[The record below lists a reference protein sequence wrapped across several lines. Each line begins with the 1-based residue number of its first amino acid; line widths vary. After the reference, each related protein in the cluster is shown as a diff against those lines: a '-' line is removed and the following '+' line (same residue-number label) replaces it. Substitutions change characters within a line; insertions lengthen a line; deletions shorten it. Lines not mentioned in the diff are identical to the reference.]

1 MKRIFSAIA
10 AWAVETRPFASS
22 VRTNSD
28 APVHQLQHAPR
39 REGSRLYTALLV
51 LLTAPALAQNQPAA
65 VSLNQVIEQALNQSA
80 VARQAATSRDQSY
93 WQWRGYQANYR
104 PQLGLQGTLPGYS
117 RAVAPVV
124 QPDGTTDFRAVR
136 INNSNLA
143 LTLRQNIGLTGGQV
157 FVASEVQRFDDFN
170 GGLKR
175 YNNQPVAV
183 GLTQPL
189 GRFNDLRWARRLEPL
204 RYQESQRLFV
214 EERETIA
221 QRVTEL
227 YFDVLEQ
234 QVNAEV
240 AGQNVRANEELL
252 RIGKERHQLGRLSQ
266 SDLLRLELNLLN
278 ARQALA
284 QGLLDA
290 QNAAV
295 ELQRYTGLR
304 PETLAVPAA
313 APRLTVPADQALTQA
328 RQNRSIVLA
337 FRRRLLQAER
347 EVALARGTTGFQA
360 TLTANMGYVNQA
372 GNLWDTYAAL
382 QNQQQVA
389 LTFALP
395 LIDWGRQKSI
405 IKTAELTRRQ
415 VQTDVAQEESSFELS
430 VQVQAAQLGTLGQ
443 QLALTARADSLARQ
457 RYTIAQ
463 ATYQVGRISLTDLTI
478 ATAEKDQARRAYI
491 LALRAA
497 WVAHYRLRALTLY
510 DFERQQPLT
519 AQ

>member
-1 MKRIFSAIA
+1 MKQLFSAVKMRIRA
-10 AWAVETRPFASS
+10 PFWHGMLS
-22 VRTNSD
+22 
-28 APVHQLQHAPR
+28 
-39 REGSRLYTALLV
+39 ALLPKQRQQQRDAITWLYPALLL
-51 LLTAPALAQNQPAA
+51 LLTAPALAQNQPTTL
-65 VSLNQVIEQALNQSA
+65 SLEQVITQALSQSA
-80 VARQAATSRDQSY
+80 VARQAITTRDQGY

-104 PQLGLQGTLPGYS
+104 PQLGLQGMLPGYS
-117 RAVAPVV
+117 RAVTPVV

-143 LTLRQNIGLTGGQV
+143 VTLTQNIGLTGGQV

-170 GGLKR
+170 GRLRR

-189 GRFNDLRWARRLEPL
+189 GRFNALRWARRLEPL
-204 RYQESQRLFV
+204 RYEESRRLFA

-221 QRVTEL
+221 QRVTEH

-234 QVNAEV
+234 QVNAEI
-240 AGQNVRANEELL
+240 AGQNVQANQELL
-252 RIGKERHQLGRLSQ
+252 RIGQERYQLGRLSQ

-278 ARQALA
+278 ARQAVA
-284 QGLLDA
+284 QGRLDA

-304 PETLAVPAA
+304 PEIP
-313 APRLTVPADQALTQA
+313 LTVPAPAPRLVVSATEALAQA
-328 RQNRSIVLA
+328 RQNRSTVVA
-337 FRRRLLQAER
+337 FRRRLLQAEW
-347 EVALARGTTGFQA
+347 EVALVRGTTGFQA
-360 TLTANMGYVNQA
+360 TLAANLGYVNQA
-372 GNLWDTYAAL
+372 GNLWATYAAL

-389 LTFALP
+389 LSFALP
-395 LIDWGRQKSI
+395 LVDWGRQKALL
-405 IKTAELTRRQ
+405 KTAELTRRQ
-415 VQTDVAQEESSFELS
+415 VQTDVAQEEAGFELS
-430 VQVQAAQLGTLGQ
+430 VQVQAAQLSTLGE
-443 QLALTARADSLARQ
+443 QLALAARADSLARQ

-463 ATYQVGRISLTDLTI
+463 ATYKVGRISLTDLTI
-478 ATAEKDQARRAYI
+478 AFAEKDQARRAYV

-510 DFERQQPLT
+510 DFERQQPLA